1 MSPNKD
7 EVLGSFINLDRLNPL
22 QFEVLDHLLHL
33 FLLEM
38 PDAVSYIVFLDEHL
52 VTLED
57 VLLPKLLLELWKSLE
72 HFEHERLF
80 DLDYFSHSVRGSLR
94 VIDVGK
100 QTLKAEDLTG

>member
-1 MSPNKD
+1 MPPNKD

-22 QFEVLDHLLHL
+22 QLEVLDHLLHL

-38 PDAVSYIVFLDEHL
+38 PDAVSYIVFLDEHF

-57 VLLPKLLLELWKSLE
+57 VLLPELLLELWESLE
-72 HFEHERLF
+72 HFEHERFLH
-80 DLDYFSHSVRGSLR
+80 LNYLSHSVRSGLR